1 MELCRWLV
9 ASVVA
14 VPAGAQLLPCSHGN
28 RQLRSTECLSMFR
41 VLFLAATAAALA
53 GCAGSESATQAKLR
67 ADDAKCKSYGAEHG
81 TDDYA
86 QCRLAIDIQKA
97 NAERAAISLPGGH

>member
-28 RQLRSTECLSMFR
+28 RQLRSTECYNMFR

-53 GCAGSESATQAKLR
+53 GCAGSETATQATFR
-67 ADDAKCKSYGAEHG
+67 ADDAKCKSYGAEPG
-81 TDDYA
+81 TDDYVR
-86 QCRLAIDIQKA
+86 CRLAIDVQKA
-97 NAERAAISLPGGH
+97 NAERAAVLPARRR